1 MQSAS
6 VLETQIQEEITQA
19 AHYLRDERL
28 VIFPTETVYGLGAL
42 ARSETAVNTLYRV
55 KNRPLNHP
63 VIVHLSEITQLS
75 DWAVN
80 IPPEALVMAEHF
92 WPGPLTMV
100 FQKHPSVGQ
109 WLTGGQN
116 TIAIRI
122 PSHPV
127 ALRLLETLGDGIA
140 APSANPYGKLSPTQ
154 FSHIQT
160 LFNENVFSLHDI
172 PLSLDGGPCSVGLES
187 SIINM
192 SRSFPENGSLEDIAN
207 LLLRPGAI
215 TASMV
220 HRVLQ
225 FPTHIEQNPT
235 SEDRHHNHDSMRTG
249 CPRVPGDRTNHY
261 APITPLFLAKSGQVR
276 QQYLSLKKDAG
287 YSRVM
292 VWTLSAMAADS
303 DEWVQAPSSS
313 HEYAQQ
319 LYHRLHDWDLSLRG
333 ESKPAI
339 LIEFPDTEHL
349 DTAEA
354 ETWAAVQDRLLRA
367 ATAVDRE

>member
-1 MQSAS
+1 MQYPFVTA
-6 VLETQIQEEITQA
+6 LETQIQETINQA
-19 AHYLRDERL
+19 AHYLRDGRL

-42 ARSETAVNTLYRV
+42 ARSETAVNSLYRV
-55 KNRPLNHP
+55 KNRPMNHP
-63 VIVHLSEITQLS
+63 VIVHLSEISQLS

-80 IPPEALVMAEHF
+80 IPPEALVLAEHF

-100 FQKHPSVGQ
+100 FQKHPSVGH

-127 ALRLLETLGDGIA
+127 TLRLLETVGDGIA

-160 LFNENVFSLHDI
+160 LFDENVFSLHDI
-172 PLSLDGGPCSVGLES
+172 PLSLDGGSCSVGLES

-192 SRSFPENGSLEDIAN
+192 SRSFPENRSLEDIARCI
-207 LLLRPGAI
+207 LRPGVI
-215 TASMV
+215 TASMAQ
-220 HRVLQ
+220 RVLQ
-225 FPTHIEQNPT
+225 SADLEILDSDQT
-235 SEDRHHNHDSMRTG
+235 SLDT
-249 CPRVPGDRTNHY
+249 RVPGDRSNHY
-261 APITPLFLAKSGQVR
+261 APLTPLFLAKSGHVR

-287 YSRVM
+287 FSRVM

-303 DEWVQAPSSS
+303 DEWVQAPNDAR
-313 HEYAQQ
+313 EYGQQ
-319 LYHRLHDWDLSLRG
+319 LYHRLHQWDLSLRG
-333 ESKPAI
+333 DSKSAI

-367 ATAVDRE
+367 AITPSADVIS